1 MLPGGG
7 TMIVVPGLTG
17 SLVSLHASG
26 GTVNWS
32 VSVANDP
39 DHVVS
44 VSPGGGNAHAGD
56 PAITLRV
63 RVSQFVRCGPGT
75 SMPCPAITIWPRGA
89 TFAVW
94 TGWTLPFPRGSRR
107 PSAAPV
113 IPARRR
119 HVSRRPACRP
129 APPYNN
135 ALITSYPQLP
145 TERGETTT
153 VSAWS
158 DSEIV
163 ASIVA
168 GDPEGLAAAYDRYA
182 GDLFGYCQSL
192 LQDPDD
198 AADAVQDTFVIA
210 VSKLAGLRDPE
221 RLRAWLFAVARNEC
235 LHRLK
240 SRHAATPLQDAP
252 EPADD
257 SVDVGGEA
265 ERAETVA
272 LLRAAV
278 GGLNDG
284 ERDVI
289 NQLWHGLDV
298 PEVAVVL
305 GVSRN
310 HAYSLFSR
318 ARDQLEASVA
328 VLLVGRAGRADCAT
342 LDSLLG
348 DWDGR
353 LTALLRKRVGRHID
367 RCPVCSDRRRQE
379 LTPALLYGLSPA
391 ALLAVAALREDF
403 RAHRRPRGGPP
414 SAGARH
420 GAAPGHRTRPRT
432 RRHTRRSQG
441 EARSRSVVTASPGHR
456 TTDPSASAPRP
467 HMRVHRGRRDGGRG
481 GGDRR
486 GDRRRAAHAAGAR
499 PPGGGP
505 TLGAPVPGGPAPAG
519 AAGAARR
526 AAPRRP
532 GRGRAAPAPQQARP
546 RPRHGR
552 AGGRAGRRRRRADGH
567 RPATATGAR
576 HAADRDG
583 TATAPRRRPRPRLAP
598 LSAGTL
604 SVSPTTV
611 LLSPLLGG
619 SLTLTASGGPVSW
632 SISEPASL
640 LGELTVSPASGTLSA
655 GGSVTVAITVSG
667 LVSLDTQ
674 LTVQPGRASGDRAC
688 SGSARAPRQRAGGKP
703 PAAAPRVARSACA
716 RRSRTARAGSCAP

>member
-1 MLPGGG
+1 M
-7 TMIVVPGLTG
+7 
-17 SLVSLHASG
+17 
-26 GTVNWS
+26 
-32 VSVANDP
+32 
-39 DHVVS
+39 
-44 VSPGGGNAHAGD
+44 
-56 PAITLRV
+56 
-63 RVSQFVRCGPGT
+63 
-75 SMPCPAITIWPRGA
+75 
-89 TFAVW
+89 
-94 TGWTLPFPRGSRR
+94 
-107 PSAAPV
+107 
-113 IPARRR
+113 
-119 HVSRRPACRP
+119 
-129 APPYNN
+129 
-135 ALITSYPQLP
+135 
-145 TERGETTT
+145 
-153 VSAWS
+153 S

-168 GDPEGLAAAYDRYA
+168 GDPEGLAAAYDKYA

-192 LQDPDD
+192 LQDPND

-240 SRHAATPLQDAP
+240 SRHEATPLHDVP
-252 EPADD
+252 EPVDD
-257 SVDVGGEA
+257 SVDVGVEA

-298 PEVAVVL
+298 PEAAAVL

-367 RCPVCSDRRRQE
+367 RCPVCSDRRRRE

-391 ALLAVAALREDF
+391 ALLAVAALRKISVLTGGK
-403 RAHRRPRGGPP
+403 PGGPP
-414 SAGARH
+414 AGVRDTVLHLA
-420 GAAPGHRTRPRT
+420 
-432 RRHTRRSQG
+432 
-441 EARSRSVVTASPGHR
+441 
-456 TTDPSASAPRP
+456 TDPASHATAYAQVTGRSTQSFGGNGFPRPPHHGFLGVAPRP
-467 HMRVHRGRRDGGRG
+467 HMPFAVVGGTAVAAAAAVVVTVVVPHMQPTQRPSG
-481 GGDRR
+481 GGL
-486 GDRRRAAHAAGAR
+486 
-499 PPGGGP
+499 
-505 TLGAPVPGGPAPAG
+505 TLGAPVPGGLAPAG
-519 AAGAARR
+519 ATTDGPSSGTPATRPGTRGAATPGSPGST
-526 AAPRRP
+526 ASGAPLTASAS
-532 GRGRAAPAPQQARP
+532 GRGS
-546 RPRHGR
+546 
-552 AGGRAGRRRRRADGH
+552 AGPTD
-567 RPATATGAR
+567 PATAPGSGAPATVAAGTPAATGVTP
-576 HAADRDG
+576 ADG
-583 TATAPRRRPRPRLAP
+583 P

-640 LGELTVSPASGTLSA
+640 LGELTVAPASGTLSA
-655 GGSVTVAITVSG
+655 GSSVTVAITVSG

-674 LTVQPGRASGDRAC
+674 LSVQPGGQAVTVVLGL
-688 SGSARAPRQRAGGKP
+688 G
-703 PAAAPRVARSACA
+703 
-716 RRSRTARAGSCAP
+716 